1 MPALGLLVRLLC
13 RFGKIFSFSVSP
25 FDYLLRFVEMEEP
38 LLVNVSKR
46 GSAAD
51 REAVHYSFRGVVLPY
66 LAI

>member
-1 MPALGLLVRLLC
+1 MRD
-13 RFGKIFSFSVSP
+13 
-25 FDYLLRFVEMEEP
+25 FDPLLRFVEMEEP